1 MNINKNKP
9 DNIDSMLRE
18 LEELY
23 KKKGIEK
30 HYSSFDEA
38 QEDIDELIYESGFLD
53 EAMEELKDMKEH
65 PEKYK
70 SYSSIDELLKDLMA
84 DE

>member
-1 MNINKNKP
+1 MNNKNNK
-9 DNIDSMLRE
+9 MLRE

-38 QEDIDELIYESGFLD
+38 QEDIDELIYESGYLD
-53 EAMEELKDMKEH
+53 EAMKELKDMEKH
-65 PEKYK
+65 PENYK
-70 SYSSIDELLKDLMA
+70 TYSSFDELLNDL
-84 DE
+84 ENNEEF